1 MAQHLQKTQPV
12 GKDVLAEYAQRK
24 PSGATAKLT
33 GRTGN
38 LSGGCVQTGD
48 WEDWRYLV
56 LMG

>member
-1 MAQHLQKTQPV
+1 M
-12 GKDVLAEYAQRK
+12 GR
-24 PSGATAKLT
+24 GAAAKLT